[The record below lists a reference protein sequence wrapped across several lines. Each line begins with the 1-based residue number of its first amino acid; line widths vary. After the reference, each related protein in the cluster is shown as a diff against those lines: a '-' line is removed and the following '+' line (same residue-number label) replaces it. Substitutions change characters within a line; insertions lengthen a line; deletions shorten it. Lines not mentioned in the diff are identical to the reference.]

1 MVEIDNR
8 KATLIAELEVSRGE
22 IRHAFRSC
30 EYQLDL
36 AARVRHSVRSNP
48 VTWLSGA
55 ALSGWLVSQ
64 ILALRLGRPSLN
76 VSQAS
81 ASSARNASNARS
93 KVTAP
98 SLVSALFK
106 MGFEL
111 AKPALLEWIATRV
124 TSLVTPQSSGADK
137 TKGSTAPL

>member
-36 AARVRHSVRSNP
+36 ASRLRQSVRSNP
-48 VTWLSGA
+48 VTWLSSA
-55 ALSGWLVSQ
+55 ALSGWLLSK
-64 ILALRLGRPSLN
+64 ILALRLGRSAPSVIHPSHGSTSN
-76 VSQAS
+76 TRS
-81 ASSARNASNARS
+81 ASGKAGLFS
-93 KVTAP
+93 T
-98 SLVSALFK
+98 LFK

-111 AKPALLEWIATRV
+111 AKPALLEWITLRV
-124 TSLVTPQSSGADK
+124 TSLVTAQTRAPDK
-137 TKGSTAPL
+137 TKP

>member
-36 AARVRHSVRSNP
+36 ASRLRETVRNNP
-48 VTWLSGA
+48 VTWLSSA
-55 ALSGWLVSQ
+55 ALSGWLLSK
-64 ILALRLGRPSLN
+64 ILAIRLARP
-76 VSQAS
+76 
-81 ASSARNASNARS
+81 
-93 KVTAP
+93 AP
-98 SLVSALFK
+98 SVNQPSTGSTSSTRSTSGQAGLFSTLFK

-111 AKPALLEWIATRV
+111 AKPVLLEWITLRV
-124 TSLVTPQSSGADK
+124 TSLVTAQSRTTDK
-137 TKGSTAPL
+137 TQT

>member
-36 AARVRHSVRSNP
+36 ASRLRQSVRSNP
-48 VTWLSGA
+48 VTWLSSA
-55 ALSGWLVSQ
+55 ALSGWLLSK
-64 ILALRLGRPSLN
+64 ILALRLGRS
-76 VSQAS
+76 
-81 ASSARNASNARS
+81 
-93 KVTAP
+93 AP
-98 SLVSALFK
+98 SVIHPSNGSTSNTRSAIGKAGLFSTLFK

-111 AKPALLEWIATRV
+111 AKPALLEWITLRV
-124 TSLVTPQSSGADK
+124 TSLVTAQTRATDK
-137 TKGSTAPL
+137 TQP